1 MASPPPHGVR
11 LTAAMTAVLVVA
23 VVLSAAFLS
32 ASSGSAAAPSRI
44 VFIADRA
51 PSVSGEIYRLDP
63 NGHLVD
69 LSNGPFQDSGAVV
82 SPDGRRVA
90 FFSDR
95 SGALSV
101 WESGI
106 DGGGLVQIG
115 PSLTPPLG
123 SPGQYTWQSYYVDPL
138 LCPCEP
144 RLAWQPHGN
153 RVAMI
158 GDQTLF
164 VLAAGQQ
171 PRSVMVSKNRDDFL
185 APGWSPDGR
194 VLLGW
199 DSSVV
204 KAFSASGTPLWS
216 IRGAGG
222 PNPWPE
228 HWSWSPQGLLA
239 LAMLRYAGG
248 HVTWSGLRV
257 VDERGH
263 LHFAVRGRITGE
275 PGWSPNGSR
284 LAAVIGHRLEV
295 LTASGRR
302 ALSMRL
308 TALHGCR
315 DVVWASSSR
324 VVVGSFDRSGGF
336 NPPKCRVT
344 GVDLRT
350 RRLSSASGFWFRR
363 RSADGKVAAFASQT
377 GGHIAIGAAPTSGG
391 PRKTY
396 ARVAACRDGFILR
409 PSPVTSLQFAGRS
422 RSLVFVS
429 YCPAPPTDLY
439 SVEPDGSGLQ
449 QITTGA
455 EITDPELSPDGTQIA
470 YSAKNA
476 IGVFDSTDGQIAL
489 TTPNVCNALAGETYT
504 PPDHSPSWSPDG
516 RTILFSR
523 EDCEYTQSLYTIPAS
538 GGTPQKLGLN
548 GDEPAWG
555 PTKIAYVGFPPRG
568 IWTANPDGTNPVQ
581 ISTDGSDPAWSADG
595 RLAYLTGSTDTTV
608 VVGSTETQLPFTD
621 VTSLAWSPE
630 GTRFLVAART
640 TQTGPFDLYTVNTD
654 GSDPIQLTQN
664 YDTLAVSWR

>member
-1 MASPPPHGVR
+1 MR
-11 LTAAMTAVLVVA
+11 LGALFLVTTGVVA
-23 VVLSAAFLS
+23 VLAVVQPSVGTGSSDPLGQASA
-32 ASSGSAAAPSRI
+32 SRI
-44 VFIADRA
+44 VFTADRA
-51 PSVSGEIYRLDP
+51 PSLSGETYRLDP
-63 NGHLVD
+63 KGHVFD
-69 LSNGPFQDSGAVV
+69 LSNSPFQDSGPVV
-82 SPDGRRVA
+82 SPDGMRVA

-123 SPGQYTWQSYYVDPL
+123 SPGQYPWQSYYVDPL

-153 RVAMI
+153 RVVLI

-171 PRSVMVSKNRDDFL
+171 PLSVMVSKNRDDFL
-185 APGWSPDGR
+185 SPGWSPDGK
-194 VLLGW
+194 VLLAW

-216 IRGAGG
+216 IPGAGG
-222 PNPWPE
+222 PAPWPE

-239 LAMLRYAGG
+239 LAMVRYDGG
-248 HVTWSGLRV
+248 HVSWRGLRV

-263 LHFAVRGRITGE
+263 LLFAVRGGVTGQ
-275 PGWSPNGSR
+275 PAWSANGSR

-295 LTASGRR
+295 LTASGGR
-302 ALSMRL
+302 ALSLRL

-336 NPPKCRVT
+336 NPPKCRAM

-350 RRLSSASGFWFRR
+350 RKLSSVSKFWFGR
-363 RSADGKVAAFASQT
+363 RSADGKAAAFASQT
-377 GGHIAIGAAPTSGG
+377 GGQIAIGAASTSHDL
-391 PRKTY
+391 RKTY
-396 ARVAACRDGFILR
+396 ARVHACRDGFILS
-409 PSPVTSLQFAGRS
+409 PAPVTSLQFVGRS

-439 SVEPDGSGLQ
+439 SVGSDGSGLR

-455 EITDPELSPDGTQIA
+455 EITDPALSPDGSEIA
-470 YSAKNA
+470 YSASNA
-476 IGVFDSTDGQIAL
+476 IGVLDSADGQVAL

-504 PPDHSPSWSPDG
+504 TPDGSPTWSPDG

-548 GDEPAWG
+548 GDDPAWG
-555 PTKIAYVGFPPRG
+555 PSRIAYVDEG
-568 IWTANPDGTNPVQ
+568 IWTANPDGTDPVQ
-581 ISTDGSDPAWSADG
+581 LAAAGAHPAWSLDG
-595 RLAYLTGSTDTTV
+595 RLAYLTSSNDTTV
-608 VVGSTETQLPFTD
+608 VVGSIQTPLPFAD
-621 VTSLAWSPE
+621 VRSLAWSPD
-630 GTRFLVAART
+630 GARFVVSART
-640 TQTGPFDLYTVNTD
+640 TRSGPFDVYTVNTN
-654 GSDPIQLTQN
+654 GTNPIRLTQN
-664 YDTLAVSWR
+664 YDTIAASWR